1 MLAELRE
8 ECAVMGVMG
17 VPDAAE
23 LTYLGLY
30 ALQHRGQESSGI
42 VSFAGGRPYVH
53 KAMGLVADIFDE
65 ETLSRLPGACAVGH
79 NRYSTTGSSTLVNAQ
94 PILVNLKG
102 GSLAISH
109 NGNLVNARQLRDELE
124 KAGAIFQSTVDS
136 EVVVHL
142 LARSK
147 APTLDGRVA
156 ASLRRLSGAYSLLL
170 LSADALYAA
179 RDPHGFRPLCL
190 GRQPEGPGWFVASE
204 TCALDIVGA
213 EVVREVRAGELLKI
227 TREGIVSLEAGESQP
242 EHACVFEL
250 IYFARPDS
258 RVFGMIADD
267 ARRRF
272 GRELAREHPVAA
284 DCVFSVPDSSNSAAL
299 GYAEESG
306 IPFELGLI
314 RNHYV
319 GRTFIQPTQAI
330 RDFGVKVKYNPVKSV
345 LRDKRVVV
353 VDDSIVRGTTSKA
366 LVQVIR
372 DAGAREVHLRVSSPP
387 LRHPCY
393 YGVDIPTREDL
404 IAANMSIPDL
414 RDYLKVDSLGYLSEA
429 GMYRALDGE
438 RRFCDACFTGR
449 YPVQVEGDMD
459 DKLVFE
465 RTCGGLGATQ

>member
-1 MLAELRE
+1 MSGPKH
-8 ECAVMGVMG
+8 ECAIMAAFGT
-17 VPDAAE
+17 PDAAE

-53 KAMGLVADIFDE
+53 KAMGLVADIFTPDV
-65 ETLSRLPGACAVGH
+65 LSALPGACAVGH
-79 NRYSTTGSSTLVNAQ
+79 NRYSTTGSSNLVNAQ
-94 PILVNLKG
+94 PILANLKG

-109 NGNLVNARQLRDELE
+109 NGNLVNARELREELE
-124 KAGAIFQSTVDS
+124 QDGAIFQSTVDS

-142 LARSK
+142 IARSRE
-147 APTLDGRVA
+147 PTLDGRVLE
-156 ASLRRLSGAYSLLL
+156 SFDRLRGAYSLLL
-170 LSADALYAA
+170 LTGDALYAA
-179 RDPHGFRPLCL
+179 RDPDGFRPLCL
-190 GRQPEGPGWFVASE
+190 GQRRDGPGTFLASE

-213 EVVREVRAGELLKI
+213 HLVREISAGEVLKV
-227 TREGIVSLEAGESQP
+227 TRDGVRSLRTTPAER

-258 RVFGMIADD
+258 VIFGTSTDE
-267 ARRRF
+267 ARRGL
-272 GRELAREHPVAA
+272 GRELAREHPVQA

-330 RDFGVKVKYNPVKSV
+330 RDFGVKVKYNPVASV
-345 LRDKRVVV
+345 IRGRRVVV
-353 VDDSIVRGTTSKA
+353 VDDSIVRGTTSRA
-366 LVQVIR
+366 LVQLIR
-372 DAGAREVHLRVSSPP
+372 DAGAAEVHLRVSSPP

-404 IAANMSIPDL
+404 IAANMTIAEL
-414 RDYLKVDSLGYLSEA
+414 REYLNLDSLGYLSEA
-429 GMYRALDGE
+429 GMYRALGGE
-438 RRFCDACFTGR
+438 QRFCDACMTGE
-449 YPVQVEGDMD
+449 YAVQVQGDMD

-465 RTCGGLGATQ
+465 RVCGDLGAVQ